1 MSPALTLA
9 STTKAKSRVTG
20 WNADNSSIGLARVGF
35 AFGSGMRSRI
45 TSNAIS
51 GPSASS
57 ASSARGCSSPK
68 WPSTFCGPIWIVPE
82 RPGCSQA
89 GPAGHDLQ
97 RLRRCAGRDEHGER
111 VGLHVEHIGRAVAAP
126 VPPRAGGSRERA
138 AHAGRGGELVLRLVA
153 AEHLPDLEQ
162 RRVGKAAVGVLLR
175 RCDQARNEARP
186 HVGEVRGDRVG
197 ERKLRLSA
205 AEQF

>member
-1 MSPALTLA
+1 
-9 STTKAKSRVTG
+9 
-20 WNADNSSIGLARVGF
+20 
-35 AFGSGMRSRI
+35 MRSKI

-68 WPSTFCGPIWIVPE
+68 VPSTFCGPIWIVPE
-82 RPGCSQA
+82 RPGCSQP
-89 GPAGHDLQ
+89 GPPGTTCSA
-97 RLRRCAGRDEHGER
+97 CAG
-111 VGLHVEHIGRAVAAP
+111 APAATSTASASAFTSNTSAAPLPLP
-126 VPPRAGGSRERA
+126 VPPGAGGSRERA
-138 AHAGRGGELVLRLVA
+138 AHAGRSGELVLRLVA

-162 RRVGKAAVGVLLR
+162 RGVGKAAVGVLLC
-175 RCDQARNEARP
+175 RCDQTRDEARP
-186 HVGEVRGDRVG
+186 HVGEVGGDRVG